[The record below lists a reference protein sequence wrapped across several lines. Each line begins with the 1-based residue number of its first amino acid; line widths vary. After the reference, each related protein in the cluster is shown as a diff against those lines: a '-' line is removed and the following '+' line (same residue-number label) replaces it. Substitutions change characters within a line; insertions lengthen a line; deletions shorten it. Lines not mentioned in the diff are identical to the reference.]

1 MDEFYKKRE
10 LLIKKQGQIKNKLK
24 AYNFIN
30 FLLDTKYVYNFD
42 WMGFPIIQFP
52 SDIIVLQEILFKEK
66 PDIVIECGIGRGG
79 SLIFYSSILKL
90 IKKKFKV
97 VGIELKLGK
106 NKKKIEKS
114 PFSKNITLI
123 EGSSTDERSV
133 LKIKKILKNYK
144 KPLIILDSMHTHKH
158 VLNELNIYYKFIKK
172 NGYLIVL
179 DSLIEFINKKHNDPK
194 KKFKKGNSP
203 YTAIVEFLKKNSNF
217 KSDPYFENK
226 ALITSAP
233 YGFLRKIK

>member
-1 MDEFYKKRE
+1 MDKFYKKRE

-30 FLLDTKYVYNFD
+30 FLLETKYVYNFD

-114 PFSKNITLI
+114 PFFKNITLI

-133 LKIKKILKNYK
+133 HKIKKILKNYK
-144 KPLIILDSMHTHKH
+144 KPLIILDSMHTHRH
-158 VLNELNIYYKFIKK
+158 VLDELNIYSKFIKK

-179 DSLIEFINKKHNDPK
+179 DSLIEFIDKKHNDPK
-194 KKFKKGNSP
+194 KK
-203 YTAIVEFLKKNSNF
+203 I
-217 KSDPYFENK
+217 
-226 ALITSAP
+226 
-233 YGFLRKIK
+233 